1 MFLKVFSFVL
11 IFFSLSSSFSQE
23 VEIKNTIWE
32 QEGYDRILKIEDT
45 TYTYY
50 NYDKYG
56 CSILVQGDFEG
67 RFKVIDY
74 KKNLLVLNPGGI
86 VEYRF
91 KKMNKVPTEC
101 FSINYDKDYSFD
113 INFKSFW
120 ETFSRNYG
128 FFEQRGIDWEE
139 IYRVY
144 LPKIKSLNSSQ
155 DFGKLLKEI
164 VDKFNDGHIRLDIPE
179 LIQQPP
185 KTKREKRTYSKD
197 QILDSISNKYLVT
210 PFNYN
215 NGVIRWGIIKNRN
228 IGYIGIRDMNGFS
241 NYITDSIENTIT
253 FDSVYKEKEKS
264 YQPLEQFKNEI
275 LGVEFI
281 MDKVLKDLNETS
293 SIIIDLRFNGGG
305 YETVSLKLL
314 SYFIKDEKH
323 IFSVKTKTSNG
334 FTPVQK
340 YYIKPSKKSEKKI
353 YLLTSPFSS
362 SSTEIF
368 VLGSLS
374 FNNFERLGSKTNGI
388 FSELLWKQLPNGWE
402 YSLSNEVYMDT
413 KDKTYEGD
421 GIDVDVNFEY
431 SKDKNLFYSSFFSS
445 KKFSDKLVDQIIE
458 N

>member
-1 MFLKVFSFVL
+1 MLLKVVQFVL
-11 IFFSLSSSFSQE
+11 FLFLLSCSFSQE
-23 VEIKNTIWE
+23 EEIKNTIWE

-67 RFKVIDY
+67 RFKVVDY
-74 KKNLLVLNPGGI
+74 DKNLLVLNPGGI

-91 KKMNKVPTEC
+91 KKINKVPTEC
-101 FSINYDKDYSFD
+101 FSIKNDRDYSFD

-128 FFEQRGIDWEE
+128 FFEQRGIDWQE

-144 LPKIKSLNSSQ
+144 LPKINSLNSSE

-185 KTKREKRTYSKD
+185 KTKREKWTYSKD

-413 KDKTYEGD
+413 KDKTYEGE

-445 KKFSDKLVDQIIE
+445 KKFSDKLVNQIIE